1 MHLFLNPFKK
11 EDKFDVAEVLIP
23 LEQAHHGDQGE
34 NGLSLESLKQE
45 VDNDLQS
52 GGVDT
57 AYDRTT
63 PRIPGCIRRGTLA
76 DNRDREIKSYQQGDP
91 GYWHGPV
98 SMGVVHA
105 MRVWLDCGQV
115 SSRSK
120 IIERNFAN

>member
-57 AYDRTT
+57 AYDRTKLHILGY
-63 PRIPGCIRRGTLA
+63 IPKGI
-76 DNRDREIKSYQQGDP
+76 
-91 GYWHGPV
+91 
-98 SMGVVHA
+98 
-105 MRVWLDCGQV
+105 
-115 SSRSK
+115 
-120 IIERNFAN
+120 